1 MVLTHIPAWIV
12 YPGDLWVIGYRRK
25 SMCSSDLHSV
35 RLSLPSVSRLISPNL
50 LNSRVLLEGT
60 LVVYGGPAHRSA
72 SSENDIN
79 FLALISTYRE
89 GRRRGDDPEVQIIGP
104 GTTANYFLEL
114 DSKIQWPESW
124 SSVQDERTRA
134 LSLGNHKYAVQKA
147 DSCRW
152 MLFTQKI
159 NCIEIRNGIVMNDR

>member
-1 MVLTHIPAWIV
+1 
-12 YPGDLWVIGYRRK
+12 
-25 SMCSSDLHSV
+25 MCSSELHSV
-35 RLSLPSVSRLISPNL
+35 HLSLPSVSRLISPNL

-89 GRRRGDDPEVQIIGP
+89 GRRGEDPVVQIIGP

-114 DSKIQWPESW
+114 DSKIQ
-124 SSVQDERTRA
+124 
-134 LSLGNHKYAVQKA
+134 
-147 DSCRW
+147 
-152 MLFTQKI
+152 
-159 NCIEIRNGIVMNDR
+159 